1 MSILHGWNRV
11 DFCVSAEGVP
21 IASSW
26 CYDWAHTY
34 LQSGLLDTEM
44 GYVFKKFQQSKVGVP
59 QHHLINSHCMHPC
72 RCKKKVPQHDVKK
85 VPQHTNPLPRDTPSP
100 PDLYV
105 WALLKAAASF
115 FEFRD
120 FLETW
125 KFTKAFP
132 CPEKLFDD
140 TQVRLN
146 LEKTDFATGSS
157 ELLSLLPVFLKY
169 FRDTVRPRGECVAA
183 VDSIIACLETV
194 EVLQACKS
202 GSANADVL
210 EDLDAPKFPMHE
222 AAGPQP
228 TLTGRGRA
236 GSCVGILSASAC
248 RRRSLDTDVSST
260 RCTAAIR

>member
-11 DFCVSAEGVP
+11 EFCVSAEGVP
-21 IASSW
+21 VASSW

-44 GYVFKKFQQSKVGVP
+44 GYVFKKLQQSKVG
-59 QHHLINSHCMHPC
+59 
-72 RCKKKVPQHDVKK
+72 

-115 FEFRD
+115 IEFRD
-120 FLETW
+120 FLKTW
-125 KFTKAFP
+125 TFTAAFP
-132 CPEKLFDD
+132 RPDKLFDD

-157 ELLSLLPVFLKY
+157 ELLSLSPVFLKY
-169 FRDTVRPRGECVAA
+169 FRDIVRPRGECAEA
-183 VDSIIACLETV
+183 VDSIVACLESV
-194 EVLQACKS
+194 EILQACKD

>member
-21 IASSW
+21 VASSW

-44 GYVFKKFQQSKVGVP
+44 GYVFKKLQQSKVG
-59 QHHLINSHCMHPC
+59 
-72 RCKKKVPQHDVKK
+72 

-115 FEFRD
+115 IEFRS
-120 FLETW
+120 FLKTW
-125 KFTKAFP
+125 TFTAAFP
-132 CPEKLFDD
+132 RPEKLFDD

-157 ELLSLLPVFLKY
+157 ELLSLSPVFLKY

-236 GSCVGILSASAC
+236 GSCVGILSASTC